1 MCQNAAF
8 NLEAEMR
15 VKLIDGDRWVLQ
27 SRVAHERRALARDR
41 FRVVLL
47 AGEGFNAKE
56 QTREQIAGAVG
67 RSRQFVDQWAGR
79 YRRLG
84 LAGLEAGKAKGNTPS
99 LTPAELETFKKRML
113 AGPTDADQGKCTL
126 RGRDAQRI
134 LEAEFNK
141 PLKLSTV
148 YSLMHKAGL
157 SCLRPRPRH
166 RKNDPVAMK
175 QWLDRAP
182 FLSRT

>member
-1 MCQNAAF
+1 
-8 NLEAEMR
+8 MR
-15 VKLIDGDRWVLQ
+15 VKLIDGEGFELQ
-27 SRVAHERRALARDR
+27 RRIKRERRAVARDR
-41 FRVVLL
+41 LRVVLL
-47 AGEGFNAKE
+47 AGQGVDGVE
-56 QTREQIAGAVG
+56 QTREQIAKAVG
-67 RSRQFVDQWAGR
+67 RSRQFVDEWTGR

-84 LAGLEAGKAKGNTPS
+84 LSGLEARKAKGNPPS
-99 LTPAELETFKKRML
+99 LTSVELETFKQRML

-126 RGRDAQRI
+126 RGLDAQRI
-134 LEAEFNK
+134 LAAEFNK

-166 RKNDPVAMK
+166 RKNDSAAMK
-175 QWLDRAP
+175 TWLDSAP